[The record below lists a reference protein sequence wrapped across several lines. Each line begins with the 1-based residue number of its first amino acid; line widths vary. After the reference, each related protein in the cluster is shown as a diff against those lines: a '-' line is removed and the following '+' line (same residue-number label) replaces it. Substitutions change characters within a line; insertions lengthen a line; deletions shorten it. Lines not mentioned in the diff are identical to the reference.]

1 MEITKQGAPS
11 SRMKM
16 RNSELY
22 LKGKPHAARL
32 PKLESKLEK
41 LLLDCFH
48 CFFSE
53 QKREYLSK
61 LSTFDFHS
69 SGKMTRAV
77 ATKQVSVTSL
87 HVGVEHFTKIKLN
100 KYLLLT
106 EFEGRTVSYGPSF
119 FPPRFMAKARSAR
132 AINRRGKNEDP

>member
-1 MEITKQGAPS
+1 
-11 SRMKM
+11 MKM

-53 QKREYLSK
+53 QKGQYLSK
-61 LSTFDFHS
+61 LSTFDFHL
-69 SGKMTRAV
+69 SGEMTGAI
-77 ATKQVSVTSL
+77 ATRQESVTSL
-87 HVGVEHFTKIKLN
+87 HVDVEYFTKIKLN
-100 KYLLLT
+100 KYLLVT
-106 EFEGRTVSYGPSF
+106 EFEGRTVSYGPSI
-119 FPPRFMAKARSAR
+119 FPPRFMAQARSAR
-132 AINRRGKNEDP
+132 VINRRG

>member
-1 MEITKQGAPS
+1 MQ
-11 SRMKM
+11 
-16 RNSELY
+16 NSELY

-41 LLLDCFH
+41 LLLGFH

-53 QKREYLSK
+53 QQTEYLSK

-69 SGKMTRAV
+69 SGEMTGAV

-106 EFEGRTVSYGPSF
+106 EFEGHTVSYGPSF
-119 FPPRFMAKARSAR
+119 FPPPFSSSKEKK
-132 AINRRGKNEDP
+132 RGSVTYSTDRG